1 MVEPTDLDNS
11 PEEQNDLDGA
21 VQGTAD
27 PKGTAP
33 DDSSNEEEQ
42 RPLRL
47 VGDPD
52 YEKFMIRSQMERVS
66 LLRQLQKEAHQFS
79 AYYSDETGHFL
90 LTSIIHVDP
99 KRDMLIMER
108 SGDEKANQRLLEA
121 DHVLFD
127 TKHNHATTQFV
138 ASDIQAA
145 RLKGEPVFLM
155 PLPTEVLR
163 LQRREAFRAPVPQ
176 GIEDKAIC
184 TISDIHGEQHTLDVQ
199 DISIGGIGL
208 VDHECA
214 IEVERFQVVEG
225 AELYLPEQGTMHL
238 NLEIRGV
245 FDTTLTN
252 SRTVRRVGCAFHNL
266 RGGTESRIQRY
277 IHKLEVER
285 RNK

>member
-11 PEEQNDLDGA
+11 PEEQNDPEGA
-21 VQGTAD
+21 TPEAA
-27 PKGTAP
+27 AP
-33 DDSSNEEEQ
+33 EGAARDSANEEDQ

-47 VGDPD
+47 VGDPE

-66 LLRQLQKEAHQFS
+66 LLRQLQKEAHQLS

-90 LTSIIHVDP
+90 LTSIVHVDP

-108 SGDEKANQRLLEA
+108 SGDEKVNQRLLEA
-121 DHVLFD
+121 NEILFD
-127 TKHNHATTQFV
+127 TKHNHATTQFT

-145 RLKGEPVFLM
+145 RLKGEPVFLL
-155 PLPTEVLR
+155 PVPTEVLR

-176 GIEDKAIC
+176 GLEDKAVC
-184 TISDIHGEQHTLDVQ
+184 AISDIHGERHTLDLQ

-208 VDHECA
+208 VDDTCT
-214 IEVERFQVVEG
+214 IEVERYQVVET
-225 AELYLPEQGTMHL
+225 AELYLPEQGSMHL

-245 FDTTLTN
+245 FDTTLAN
-252 SRTVRRVGCAFHNL
+252 GRTIRRVGCAFHNL
-266 RGGTESRIQRY
+266 RGGTESKIQRY